1 VVGRRARGEGRIA
14 LVTNAP
20 ADIGHAAGLTRRE
33 ALAAATGAVA
43 AALPRFAAAAPE
55 AGEAESHGLSAFGD
69 LKYPADFRQFDYV
82 DPQAPK
88 GGVFSQVGSVRSLN
102 QNFLTF
108 NSLNG
113 FILRGDAALGIE
125 RTFATLMKRAW
136 DEPDGMYGLA
146 ARAVRISADR
156 RTYRF
161 LLRPE
166 GRFHD
171 GSPLTAHD
179 VAFSLNLLKDKGHQ
193 IIREQL
199 TAFEGAEAADDATL
213 IARFSAD
220 HARDV
225 PLFVASDLPIFSR
238 AYYSSHPFEEST
250 LDVPLG
256 SGAYKV
262 GRFEAGRYIEYERVK
277 DWWGAD
283 LPVTRGQNNFDVL
296 RYEYFRDREA
306 AFQAFTAKAYLFRE
320 EFTSRV
326 WATRYDFPAV
336 NDGRVKREQLPDQRP
351 SGNQGWY
358 FNTRRDKFK
367 DRRLRD
373 AINYAFDFE
382 WVNKN
387 IMYGAYKRTRSMFE
401 NSDLMAMGKPSA
413 DELAL
418 LEPFRGQVPDEV
430 FGDPYIAPVSD
441 GSGQDRALLRTGAR
455 ILQQAGYA
463 IKDQK
468 LVNPQGERVTIE
480 FLLDEPSFE
489 PHHNA
494 FIKNLAV
501 LGIDANI
508 RLVDAVQYKARTDDF
523 DFDMT
528 VERTSWDSTPGDSLR
543 PALSSRAA
551 ATKGS
556 QNLAGIADPVIDAL
570 IEKIIAAESRPSL
583 TTACRALD
591 RVVRAGRYWVPQW
604 YRDVHPLAYW
614 DVFGRPDGYPATYP
628 RYDRGDRAIPET
640 WWYDPARAAKTER
653 AG

>member
-1 VVGRRARGEGRIA
+1 VRHVSPAIRRTGS
-14 LVTNAP
+14 
-20 ADIGHAAGLTRRE
+20 LTRRQ
-33 ALAAATGAVA
+33 ALAAATGALA
-43 AALPRFAAAAPE
+43 AALPRFADAAPE
-55 AGEAESHGLSAFGD
+55 AGETESHGLSVFGD
-69 LKYPADFRQFDYV
+69 LKYPAGFQQFDYV
-82 DPQAPK
+82 DPKAPK
-88 GGVFSQVGSVRSLN
+88 GGVFSQVGSVRYLN

-125 RTFATLMKRAW
+125 RTFATLMTRAW

-156 RTYRF
+156 RTYCF

-166 GRFHD
+166 ARFHD

-193 IIREQL
+193 IIRQQL
-199 TAFEGAEAADDATL
+199 AAFEGAEAPDDATL
-213 IARFSAD
+213 IARFAED
-220 HARDV
+220 RARDV
-225 PLFVASDLPIFSR
+225 PLFVASDLPIFAR
-238 AYYSSHPFEEST
+238 AYYSSHPFEESS

-262 GRFEAGRYIEYERVK
+262 GRFEAGRYIEYDRVK

-283 LPVTRGQNNFDVL
+283 LPVSRGHNNFDVL

-336 NDGRVKREQLPDQRP
+336 NEGRVKRELLPDQRP

-401 NSDLMAMGKPSA
+401 NSDLMAVGKPSP
-413 DELAL
+413 DELTL
-418 LEPFRGQVPDEV
+418 LEPFRGQVLEEV
-430 FGDPYIAPVSD
+430 FGEPYLPPVSD
-441 GSGQDRALLRTGAR
+441 GSGQDRALLRTAAR

-463 IKDQK
+463 IKDRK
-468 LVNPQGERVTIE
+468 LVDPRGEPVTIE
-480 FLLDEPSFE
+480 FLLDEPTFE

-508 RLVDAVQYKARTDDF
+508 RLVDPVQYKARTDDF
-523 DFDMT
+523 DFDLT
-528 VERTSWDSTPGDSLR
+528 VERSSWDSTPGDSLR
-543 PALSSRAA
+543 PALSSQAA

-570 IEKIIAAESRPSL
+570 IEKVIAADTRPAL

-614 DVFGRPDGYPATYP
+614 DVFGRPAGYPAAYP

-640 WWYDPARAAKTER
+640 WWYDADRAAKIER

>member
-1 VVGRRARGEGRIA
+1 MTHGTAAVGR
-14 LVTNAP
+14 
-20 ADIGHAAGLTRRE
+20 AAGLTRRE
-33 ALAAATGAVA
+33 ALAAAAGGAFA
-43 AALPRFAAAAPE
+43 AALPPFASAAPE
-55 AGEAESHGLSAFGD
+55 TGEVETHGLSAFGD

-82 DPQAPK
+82 DLQARK
-88 GGVFSQVGSVRSLN
+88 GGMFSQVGTVRYLN

-156 RTYRF
+156 RTYRY

-166 GRFHD
+166 ARFHD

-179 VAFSLNLLKDKGHQ
+179 AAFSLNLLKDKGHQ
-193 IIREQL
+193 IVRQQL
-199 TAFEGAEAADDATL
+199 AAFEGAEAADEATL
-213 IARFSAD
+213 IARFSENR
-220 HARDV
+220 ARDV
-225 PLFVASDLPIFSR
+225 PLYVASDLPIFSR
-238 AYYSSHPFEEST
+238 AYYSSHPFEESS

-256 SGAYKV
+256 SGAYRV

-283 LPVTRGQNNFDVL
+283 LPVSRGHNNFDVL

-306 AFQAFTAKAYLFRE
+306 AFQAFTAKNYLFRE

-326 WATRYDFPAV
+326 WATRYDFPAI
-336 NDGRVKREQLPDQRP
+336 NDGRVKREQLADQRP

-401 NSDLMAMGKPSA
+401 NSDLMATGKPDA

-418 LEPFRGQVPDEV
+418 LEPFRGQVLDEV
-430 FGDPYIAPVSD
+430 FGEPFVAPVSD
-441 GSGQDRALLRTGAR
+441 GSGQDRALLRTATR

-463 IKDQK
+463 IKDRK
-468 LVNPQGERVTIE
+468 LVDPKGEPVTIE
-480 FLLDEPSFE
+480 FLLYEPSFE
-489 PHHNA
+489 PHHSA

-501 LGIDANI
+501 LGIDADI
-508 RLVDAVQYKARTDDF
+508 RLVDAVQYRARVDDF

-528 VERTSWDSTPGDSLR
+528 VERTAWDSTPGDSLR
-543 PALSSRAA
+543 PALSSQAA
-551 ATKGS
+551 RSKGS

-570 IEKIIAAESRPSL
+570 IEKVIAADSRQAL
-583 TTACRALD
+583 RTACRALD

-604 YRDVHPLAYW
+604 YNDSHRLAYW
-614 DVFGRPDGYPATYP
+614 EVFGRPAGYPATYP

-640 WWYDPARAAKTER
+640 WWYDPARAARTER

>member
-1 VVGRRARGEGRIA
+1 VRRA
-14 LVTNAP
+14 P
-20 ADIGHAAGLTRRE
+20 AAIRRTAGLTRRDALGLTAG
-33 ALAAATGAVA
+33 ALAAT
-43 AALPRFAAAAPE
+43 LPRFAAAAPE
-55 AGEAESHGLSAFGD
+55 PGEVESHGLSAFGD
-69 LKYPADFRQFDYV
+69 LKYPAEFRHFDYV

-88 GGVFSQVGSVRSLN
+88 GGMFSLVGTVRHLN
-102 QNFLTF
+102 QNFNTF

-125 RTFATLMKRAW
+125 RTFATLMTRAW

-161 LLRPE
+161 LMRPE
-166 GRFHD
+166 ARFHD

-179 VAFSLNLLKDKGHQ
+179 AAFSFNLLKDKGHQ
-193 IIREQL
+193 QIRQVL
-199 TAFEGAEAADDATL
+199 AAFDGAEAADEATL
-213 IARFSAD
+213 VAHFKED

-225 PLFVASDLPIFSR
+225 PLAVADLPIFSR
-238 AYYSSHPFEEST
+238 AYYSTHSFEEST
-250 LDVPLG
+250 LEVPLG

-283 LPVTRGQNNFDVL
+283 LPVSRGQNNFDVL

-306 AFQAFTAKAYLFRE
+306 AFQAFTAKNYLFRE
-320 EFTSRV
+320 EYTSRV
-326 WATRYDFPAV
+326 WATRYDFPAA

-351 SGNQGWY
+351 SGDQGWY

-367 DRRLRD
+367 DRRLRE

-387 IMYGAYKRTRSMFE
+387 LMYGAYKRTRSMFE
-401 NSDLMAMGKPSA
+401 NSDLMATGKPDA

-418 LEPFRGQVPDEV
+418 LEPFRGQVLEEV
-430 FGDPYIAPVSD
+430 FGEPFLPPVSD
-441 GSGQDRALLRTGAR
+441 GSGQDRALLRTATR

-463 IKDQK
+463 IKDRK
-468 LVNPQGERVTIE
+468 LVDPRGERVTIE

-508 RLVDAVQYKARTDDF
+508 RLVDAVQYKARVDDF

-528 VERTSWDSTPGDSLR
+528 IEHLAWDSTPGDSLR
-543 PALSSRAA
+543 PALSSLAA

-570 IEKIIAAESRPSL
+570 IEKVIAAQSRRAL
-583 TTACRALD
+583 RTACRALD

-614 DVFGRPDGYPATYP
+614 DVFGRPAGYPATYP
-628 RYDRGDRAIPET
+628 RYDRGDSAIPET
-640 WWYDPARAAKTER
+640 WWYDPERAARTER
-653 AG
+653 G